1 MSEQPMTDG
10 PLVHKLRA
18 EDATSVTLVSV
29 PPFGGAVFPEVWHVP
44 TRVYNAILAARN
56 DAEWTAAYEKWDHVP
71 AAGVTLAPTP
81 PDAPKRMTYD
91 EWSAAESA
99 RWEAQMKAA
108 VLSLPEMVGDP
119 NAGGRSLVRRT
130 EVIEALDAAAL
141 APTPPDAPKEDER
154 HRYGDHGWCVE
165 QHAPTPPDALR
176 DALERADQ
184 WVLSHRGKEHDWAC
198 PKCHP
203 SDYIGRGDFTC
214 AIHEA
219 ECRAAL
225 AQPKEADRE

>member
-81 PDAPKRMTYD
+81 PDA
-91 EWSAAESA
+91 
-99 RWEAQMKAA
+99 
-108 VLSLPEMVGDP
+108 
-119 NAGGRSLVRRT
+119 
-130 EVIEALDAAAL
+130 
-141 APTPPDAPKEDER
+141 
-154 HRYGDHGWCVE
+154 
-165 QHAPTPPDALR
+165 LR